1 MNKGIIRDLTKHTQA
16 HSSVHDSDSVSAVK
30 RDFSLQSPTPQ
41 ESEPV
46 TGKENRYFF
55 SPLVTY
61 HEHLLE
67 LKGKFLINQI
77 YDLFNVQAFAKSE
90 CKVLHS

>member
-1 MNKGIIRDLTKHTQA
+1 MNKGITQYFTQRAQA
-16 HSSVHDSDSVSAVK
+16 HSLVQHNSDSVSAVK
-30 RDFSLQSPTPQ
+30 RILQ
-41 ESEPV
+41 EAEPV
-46 TGKENRYFF
+46 LGKEKRFF
-55 SPLVTY
+55 FFLLTY

>member
-1 MNKGIIRDLTKHTQA
+1 MNKGITQYFKKCAQA
-16 HSSVHDSDSVSAVK
+16 HSLVQHNSDTVSAVK
-30 RDFSLQSPTPQ
+30 RILQ
-41 ESEPV
+41 EAEPIS
-46 TGKENRYFF
+46 GKERRGFLFWFF
-55 SPLVTY
+55 FLVTY

-90 CKVLHS
+90 CKVLRS